1 MGARWR
7 SDIKDPPP
15 PIGGCLLSL
24 CLKLVL
30 LLGEG
35 SDSPLE
41 NRQADENNNPEWRF
55 DLVVSHDR

>member
-1 MGARWR
+1 VIGVGRNLA
-7 SDIKDPPP
+7 IPPI

-55 DLVVSHDR
+55 ILLVSHNR